1 MTEPI
6 YTEKQCQTC
15 GHVFL
20 RYLDHGNIAP
30 DHKREQKWCSS
41 CGQAQFVV
49 AVQKPGENL

>member
-20 RYLDHGNIAP
+20 RYLDHGNIGP
-30 DHKREQKWCSS
+30 THMREQKTCPV
-41 CGQAQFVV
+41 CECIRTVV
-49 AVQKPGENL
+49 EVHKPGEKL